1 MFLNHI
7 FELTALLDSKS
18 FYEILEVMRKR
29 NSLRETDEGF
39 IDESFENKGI
49 AVVYR
54 DSKYK
59 KKIRLIV
66 DTRIL
71 AGDGA
76 DDEKVS
82 RKLNKRISE
91 YFGGEYGINDFQL
104 TGVYLSAD
112 IDVGSRKN
120 VRSYLKVLKRIG
132 KVKGFSPTVFE
143 RLKGTESFCLSGNSN
158 GIDILLYDP
167 KEVGINCGKPK
178 GILRAEVRLTKT
190 KAIQSYVDKANLS
203 EQIVQLIKCGKG
215 IFMDTFARVVPFGEF
230 CKKDRAVEIIRR
242 EIDSPSMQKKMIRL
256 VELIPEKKSVLLAQK
271 ALGSRD
277 IEKVV
282 KAFAQINLS
291 PVTIGKRRE
300 TEHLR
305 SLYELLG

>member
-1 MFLNHI
+1 M
-7 FELTALLDSKS
+7 
-18 FYEILEVMRKR
+18 
-29 NSLRETDEGF
+29 
-39 IDESFENKGI
+39 
-49 AVVYR
+49 
-54 DSKYK
+54 
-59 KKIRLIV
+59 
-66 DTRIL
+66 

-76 DDEKVS
+76 DAEKVS
-82 RKLNKRISE
+82 RKPNKRISE

-120 VRSYLKVLKRIG
+120 VRSYLKVLKRVG

-190 KAIQSYVDKANLS
+190 KAIQSYVDKASMS

-230 CKKDRAVEIIRR
+230 CKKDKAVEIIRR
-242 EIDSPSMQKKMIRL
+242 EIDSPSMQKNMIRL
-256 VELIPEKKSVLLAQK
+256 VELIPEKKPVLLAQK

-277 IEKVV
+277 IEKVAD
-282 KAFAQINLS
+282 AFAKINLS
-291 PVTIGKRRE
+291 PVTIGKRQE
-300 TEHLR
+300 TERLR